1 MQLKRTEQ
9 TDAEKMQDR
18 IYAAMET
25 GNTGQA
31 CTLMAELRDTDPV
44 TYTMIRTGVVRTY
57 GVSL

>member
-9 TDAEKMQDR
+9 TDAEKMQYR

-31 CTLMAELRDTDPV
+31 RTLMAELRDVDPV
-44 TYTMIRTGVVRTY
+44 VYTLIRTGVIRTY

>member
-9 TDAEKMQDR
+9 TDAEKMHDR

-31 CTLMAELRDTDPV
+31 RTLMAELRDVDTV
-44 TYTMIRTGVVRTY
+44 AYTLNRTGVIRTY

>member
-9 TDAEKMQDR
+9 TAAEKVQDR

-31 CTLMAELRDTDPV
+31 RTLITELRDIDIV
-44 TYTMIRTGVVRTY
+44 AYTLIRTGVIRTY